1 MVMQLLALRGGN
13 LTSLGDRFSLDFTG
27 EPLAGAGLFAITGPT
42 GSGKSTLLDAVCLA
56 LYDQIPRLADTS
68 RRSTGSA
75 GGRADKASERLPA
88 HDVRQMLRQGATEG
102 FAEVDFADGAGIAY
116 RARWQIRR
124 ARLRVGG
131 RLQAQELVLTRLD
144 TDKVLGGTK
153 TETLAAI
160 RERVGLDFGQFRR
173 SVLLA
178 QGDFD
183 AFLRAQPKDRASL
196 LELITGT
203 EIYGRISR
211 AAHVKATSEKEE
223 LKLLTRRLG
232 DIQSLPLEDRAS
244 LETEQADVT
253 TTIEA
258 LTTRHTLL
266 KTDADWYRR
275 EADLAASVEIAAA
288 ALDLAQQAER
298 NSAAERERLQRV
310 RLALP
315 LAPLLLA
322 VTRAAE
328 RAAALEGEIKAGD
341 AELASAQIA
350 LQAQS
355 PAREEAERA
364 LTAAEAEL
372 DGAQPL
378 LTAAIDLDR
387 QIERE
392 ASDRSNAEDALTAA
406 AAARTEAEA
415 AYGNAV
421 TAYDRAQESID
432 AADRWMEVHTADRLL
447 AENVE
452 RVCQDIESL
461 AQRRLAAAEI
471 EARMEAL
478 TAEASELSAAV
489 EDDHTAEAAL
499 TAELAER
506 RSSHDSLRQAL
517 AGIDVGGLARRRDTL
532 AQLRLAIERAGR
544 TAGDVVTRT
553 RRLADLDREA
563 EEARH
568 AATLAAETIDALE
581 RKAGALESARSE
593 LNLAT
598 ATGSEM
604 ALQLRTT
611 LTAGKPCPVCGATD
625 HPYHGDPAA
634 VAAASDESTEQAA
647 AAQRELDELNVR
659 IDEERRRSL
668 TLQARIDGYGQHR
681 AVLTDEL
688 QRMRSEWDDAA
699 DFVVDHGSEAGI
711 AINPPSVD
719 AGEEGLV
726 GPGALAEA
734 EHAIIVAAIEDAS
747 ELSTE
752 LQQSASELA
761 RVEQALAARRQT
773 LAAAGEQRHRIE
785 TELARGEAEH
795 QEHDAADQR
804 ETARLQPVLSSV
816 DRWSDMVPRHAD
828 ELKQRCRKIAA
839 TWRAKA
845 EERAQAAETL
855 PQLSTKIGM
864 AQAALQHAQA
874 DCDKHQA
881 AFGDHSA
888 RLSDL
893 KTQRDGLLNG
903 RPATEVRTEL
913 EQAVAAAKQSLS
925 AARDAEADAASTR
938 TRLSAALDERR
949 LRLSAAA
956 ADLQQTA
963 EDRDRGLTN
972 AGLSIAEAEEM
983 IALGNVWAEATETRL
998 QTLADEAMR
1007 AATVL
1012 SERRQVLADH
1022 RSRHPTQP
1030 QEGLDDAIADVTEE
1044 LANGRERAAAIA
1056 SRLVQDDDRR
1066 RLQAAAEA
1074 EIEGHRKDAERWLA
1088 VDDLIGSADGSAF
1101 RRFAQSLTLERLLAL
1116 ANRHLGRLAPR
1127 YRLQRVPGADM
1138 DLQVVDQDLGDDV
1151 RSVGSLSGGETFL
1164 ASLALALALANMS
1177 SGDALADC
1185 LFIDEGFGSLD
1196 ADSLE
1201 TAISALEALQATGR
1215 RVGIISHVDAI
1226 VERIAVQVRLSRI
1239 APGKS
1244 TVSVVRT

>member
-1 MVMQLLALRGGN
+1 M
-13 LTSLGDRFSLDFTG
+13 TSLGDAFSLDFTR
-27 EPLAGAGLFAITGPT
+27 EPLASAGLFAITGPT

-68 RRSTGSA
+68 RRSTATGSA
-75 GGRADKASERLPA
+75 GGRGERASERLPA

-102 FAEVDFADGAGIAY
+102 FAEVDFTDSAGIAY

-131 RLQAQELVLTRLD
+131 RLQAQELVLTQLD

-160 RERVGLDFGQFRR
+160 RDRIGLDFDQFRR

-211 AAHVKATSEKEE
+211 AAHERARSERAE
-223 LKLLTRRLG
+223 LDLLARRLG
-232 DIQSLPLEDRAS
+232 DIQSLPPEDRAS
-244 LETEQADVT
+244 LETEQADVNT
-253 TTIEA
+253 TLEA
-258 LTTRHTLL
+258 LTSRHTLL

-275 EADLAASVEIAAA
+275 EADLTASLETASA
-288 ALDLAQQAER
+288 ALDLAQRAER
-298 NSAAERERLQRV
+298 DSAAEREQLQRV
-310 RLALP
+310 RQALP

-328 RAAALEGEIKAGD
+328 RAAALESEIKSGD
-341 AELASAQIA
+341 AELAAAHVA
-350 LQAQS
+350 LRAQS
-355 PAREEAERA
+355 QAREEAEQTLA
-364 LTAAEAEL
+364 TAEAKL

-387 QIERE
+387 RIERE
-392 ASDRSNAEDALTAA
+392 ASDRLEAEYAVTTA
-406 AAARTEAEA
+406 AAARTEAET
-415 AYGNAV
+415 AYGKTL
-421 TAYDRAQESID
+421 TAYDHAQQSID
-432 AADRWMEVHTADRLL
+432 AADRWMEVHTTDRPL

-452 RVCQDIESL
+452 RVCQDIDSL
-461 AQRRLAAAEI
+461 AQRRLAAAET

-478 TAEASELSAAV
+478 TMEASELSAAV
-489 EDDHTAEAAL
+489 EDDHAAEAAL
-499 TAELAER
+499 SEELAER
-506 RSSHDSLRQAL
+506 RISHDNLRQSL
-517 AGIDVGGLARRRDTL
+517 ADIDVGGLALRRDTL
-532 AQLRLAIERAGR
+532 AKLCLAIERAGR
-544 TAGDVVTRT
+544 TAGDVAT
-553 RRLADLDREA
+553 RRRRLVDLDREA
-563 EEARH
+563 EEARR
-568 AATLAAETIDALE
+568 AATVAAKTIDALE
-581 RKAGALESARSE
+581 RETAALESERSAIT
-593 LNLAT
+593 LAT
-598 ATGSEM
+598 ATRSEM

-625 HPYHGDPAA
+625 HPYHEDPAA
-634 VAAASDESTEQAA
+634 AAAASDESTEQAA
-647 AAQRELDELNVR
+647 AAQRNLDELKVR

-668 TLQARIDGYGQHR
+668 TLQATIDGYGRHR

-688 QRMRSEWDDAA
+688 QRMRSEWEDAA
-699 DFVVDHGSEAGI
+699 NIVAGHASEAGI
-711 AINPPSVD
+711 SINPPSVD
-719 AGEEGLV
+719 AGADGLV

-734 EHAIIVAAIEDAS
+734 EHAIVLAAIDEAG
-747 ELSTE
+747 ELSTKQE
-752 LQQSASELA
+752 QSAGEMA
-761 RVEQALAARRQT
+761 RLEQALATRRQT

-785 TELARGEAEH
+785 TELARRETEH
-795 QEHDAADQR
+795 REHDAADRR
-804 ETARLQPVLSSV
+804 ETARLLPILSSV
-816 DRWSDMVPRHAD
+816 DRWSDMVPAEAE
-828 ELKQRCRKIAA
+828 ELKQRCRNIAA
-839 TWRAKA
+839 AWQVKAADRAEGTEVLPRLSAEIGRAK
-845 EERAQAAETL
+845 
-855 PQLSTKIGM
+855 
-864 AQAALQHAQA
+864 AALQHAETDRDRNMA
-874 DCDKHQA
+874 SL
-881 AFGDHSA
+881 GDHTA
-888 RLSDL
+888 RLADL
-893 KTQRDGLLNG
+893 KAQRDGLLDG
-903 RPATEVRTEL
+903 RPAVELRVEL
-913 EQAVAAAKQSLS
+913 EQAAAAARQSLHT
-925 AARDAEADAASTR
+925 ARGTEVDAGSNR

-949 LRLSAAA
+949 RRLSAAA
-956 ADLQQTA
+956 TDLQQAT
-963 EDRDRGLTN
+963 EDRDRGLAN
-972 AGLSIAEAEEM
+972 ASLSITEAEEM
-983 IALGNVWAEATETRL
+983 IALGDAWAAATETRL

-1022 RSRHPTQP
+1022 RSRHPTHP
-1030 QEGLDDAIADVTEE
+1030 REGLEAEMAAVAEE
-1044 LANGRERAAAIA
+1044 LAAGRERAAAVA
-1056 SRLVQDDDRR
+1056 SRLAHDDDRR

-1074 EIEGHRKDAERWLA
+1074 EIAGRSKDAERWLA

-1101 RRFAQSLTLERLLAL
+1101 RRFAQSLTLDRLLAL

-1226 VERIAVQVRLSRI
+1226 VERIAVQVRLSRV

-1244 TVSVVRT
+1244 TVSVVHT